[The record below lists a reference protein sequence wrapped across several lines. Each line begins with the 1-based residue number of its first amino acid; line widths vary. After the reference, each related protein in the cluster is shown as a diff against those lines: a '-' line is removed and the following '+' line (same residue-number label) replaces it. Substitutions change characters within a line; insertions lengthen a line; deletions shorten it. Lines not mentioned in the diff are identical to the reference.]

1 MGAFDEFVS
10 KHGDEVRREIHIVEV
25 EQTQSRASV
34 ESEAGHKGVGRNADG
49 ASEIVGEVLGVIAE
63 GHCLERDAGAVR
75 GKAVGC
81 PVALVALVDIGG
93 QEQDGAIEVGGAK
106 EIYACATHGVLSR
119 PALERIEESPIKE
132 LKLCDTIPYPVGEPR
147 LEKINY
153 VSVDRLFAE
162 AIRRIYEEV
171 SISPLFE

>member
-63 GHCLERDAGAVR
+63 G
-75 GKAVGC
+75 
-81 PVALVALVDIGG
+81 I
-93 QEQDGAIEVGGAK
+93 
-106 EIYACATHGVLSR
+106 VLSVMR
-119 PALERIEESPIKE
+119 AP
-132 LKLCDTIPYPVGEPR
+132 
-147 LEKINY
+147 
-153 VSVDRLFAE
+153 FA
-162 AIRRIYEEV
+162 AKRSATPSR
-171 SISPLFE
+171 S